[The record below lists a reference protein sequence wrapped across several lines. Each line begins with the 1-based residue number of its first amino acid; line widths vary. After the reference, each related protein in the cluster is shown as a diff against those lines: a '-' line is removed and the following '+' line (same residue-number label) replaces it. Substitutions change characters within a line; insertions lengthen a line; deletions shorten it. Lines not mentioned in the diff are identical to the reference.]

1 MTVDPASMY
10 KLFAT
15 AENLNPNY
23 LTDGDRANLDQKI
36 HRLGN
41 LTFES
46 ADDSNPT
53 YMRTLNHEVINA
65 SSAVKTKQLNNY
77 KTQDAEKSLKFLEL
91 FLIYAFYANRT
102 LHISQESLDNKG
114 NDELIQKTLTSAQAI
129 WNKIDTKKANK
140 KSLQLEVKN
149 LEKKINKVLIRRIQ
163 PSEFETF
170 QKAVKKALR
179 VLKNYIGD

>member
-41 LTFES
+41 LTFKS
-46 ADDSNPT
+46 ADDSNPV

-91 FLIYAFYANRT
+91 FLIYAFYTNRT
-102 LHISQESLDNKG
+102 LKISQESLVND
-114 NDELIQKTLTSAQAI
+114 NDELIQKTLTSAQTI
-129 WNKIDTKKANK
+129 WNKINSKKANK

-170 QKAVKKALR
+170 QKSVKKALK